1 MRCYPQLLIKSENYS
16 EEGGYRML
24 TNVKIVDKDVNSV
37 INYTQAIDLLQQGQV
52 VAFPTETVYGLGA
65 VATNEKAVA
74 KIFEAKGRPSDN
86 PLIVHVGTTKE
97 INNYVTNIPEAAKK
111 CMDAFWP
118 GPLTLVLQAKP
129 NTLAANVTAGLSTVG
144 IRMPN
149 HPVALALLQQ
159 LGLPVAAPSA
169 NKSGKPSPTKAQ
181 HVADDLNGII
191 PMVIDGGATGIGLES
206 TVLDMTLTPPVI
218 LRPGGVTKEMLEEVI
233 GPVEE
238 PTISEHKIESTP
250 KSPGMK
256 YTHYAPQAPV
266 YLIEAEQNV
275 AQAVAD
281 LKMQGHVVALLAFDD
296 FVNTTADH
304 FYPLGER
311 DQLETIGANLYDAL
325 RSCDKTTATIIL
337 VTITE
342 TTGVG
347 SAIMNR
353 LQKAAGEKWYK

>member
-1 MRCYPQLLIKSENYS
+1 
-16 EEGGYRML
+16 ML
-24 TNVKIVDKDVNSV
+24 TNIKNVDNDVNNEKHYS
-37 INYTQAIDLLQQGQV
+37 QAIELLQQGEV

-65 VATNEKAVA
+65 VATNERAVA

-86 PLIVHVGTTKE
+86 PLIVHVGTIEE
-97 INNYVTNIPEAAKK
+97 ITRYVTHIPEIARQ
-111 CMDAFWP
+111 CMEAFWP
-118 GPLTLVLQAKP
+118 GPLTLVLEAKP
-129 NTLAANVTAGLSTVG
+129 NTLASNVTAGLSTVG
-144 IRMPN
+144 LRMPN
-149 HPVALALLQQ
+149 HPVALALLQE
-159 LGLPVAAPSA
+159 LGEPVAAPSA

-218 LRPGGVTKEMLEEVI
+218 LRPGGVTKEMLEAVI

-238 PTISEHKIESTP
+238 PTIAEHKIESTP

-266 YLIEAEQNV
+266 YLIDASQNV
-275 AQAVAD
+275 TQAVAD
-281 LKMQGHVVALLAFDD
+281 LKLQGHEVALLAFNDLE
-296 FVNTTADH
+296 NSGADY
-304 FYPLGER
+304 FYALGER
-311 DQLETIGANLYDAL
+311 DALDMISANLYDAL
-325 RSCDKTTATIIL
+325 RSCDKTSATVIL
-337 VTITE
+337 VTV
-342 TTGVG
+342 TTTAGVG

>member
-1 MRCYPQLLIKSENYS
+1 
-16 EEGGYRML
+16 ML
-24 TNVKIVDKDVNSV
+24 TTVKVVDNDVN
-37 INYTQAIDLLQQGQV
+37 NKKHYAQAIEYLLQGGV

-65 VATNEKAVA
+65 IATNEQAVA
-74 KIFEAKGRPSDN
+74 KIFAAKGRPSDN
-86 PLIVHVGTTKE
+86 PLIVHVGTIEE
-97 INNYVTNIPEAAKK
+97 IERYVTHIPPAAQK

-129 NTLAANVTAGLSTVG
+129 NTLANNVTAGLSTVG
-144 IRMPN
+144 LRMPD

-159 LGLPVAAPSA
+159 LGQPLAAPSA
-169 NKSGKPSPTKAQ
+169 NKSGKPSPTKAE
-181 HVADDLNGII
+181 HVVDDLNGII

-218 LRPGGVTKEMLEEVI
+218 LRPGGVTKEMLESVI

-238 PTISEHKIESTP
+238 PTIAEHKIESTP

-266 YLIEAEQNV
+266 YLIDAENNIE
-275 AQAVAD
+275 QAVHE
-281 LKMQGHVVALLAFDD
+281 LQQQGHEVALLAFNE
-296 FVNTTADH
+296 FEHTKANH

-311 DQLETIGANLYDAL
+311 DELETIGANLYDAL

-337 VTITE
+337 VTVTK

-353 LQKAAGEKWYK
+353 LQKAAGEKWYNEKR

>member
-1 MRCYPQLLIKSENYS
+1 
-16 EEGGYRML
+16 ML
-24 TNVKIVDKDVNSV
+24 TNIKNVDNDVNNEKHYS
-37 INYTQAIDLLQQGQV
+37 QAIELLQQGEV

-65 VATNEKAVA
+65 VATNERAVA

-86 PLIVHVGTTKE
+86 PLIVHVGTIEE
-97 INNYVTNIPEAAKK
+97 ISRYVTDIPEIARQ
-111 CMDAFWP
+111 CMEAFWP
-118 GPLTLVLQAKP
+118 GPLTLVLEVKP
-129 NTLAANVTAGLSTVG
+129 NTLASNVTAGLSTVG
-144 IRMPN
+144 LRMPD

-159 LGLPVAAPSA
+159 LGEPVAAPSA

-218 LRPGGVTKEMLEEVI
+218 LRPGGVTKEMLETVI

-238 PTISEHKIESTP
+238 PTIAEHKIESTP

-266 YLIEAEQNV
+266 YLIDASQNV

-281 LKMQGHVVALLAFDD
+281 LKQQGHEVALLAFNDLE
-296 FVNTTADH
+296 NSGADY
-304 FYPLGER
+304 FYALGER
-311 DQLETIGANLYDAL
+311 DALDMISANLYDAL
-325 RSCDKTTATIIL
+325 RSCDKTSATVIL
-337 VTITE
+337 VTV
-342 TTGVG
+342 TTTAGVG

>member
-1 MRCYPQLLIKSENYS
+1 MV
-16 EEGGYRML
+16 
-24 TNVKIVDKDVNSV
+24 TNVKNVDNDVNNEK
-37 INYTQAIDLLQQGQV
+37 NYTQAIQYLNAGEV

-65 VATNEKAVA
+65 VATNEQAVA

-86 PLIVHVGTTKE
+86 PLIVHVGTIEE
-97 INNYVTNIPEAAKK
+97 IKNYVTHIPEVARK

-118 GPLTLVLQAKP
+118 GPLTLVLDVKP
-129 NTLAANVTAGLSTVG
+129 NTLASNVTAGLSTVG

-159 LGLPVAAPSA
+159 LGKPVAAPSA

-181 HVADDLNGII
+181 HVADDLDGII
-191 PMVIDGGATGIGLES
+191 PMVLDGGATGIGLES
-206 TVLDMTLTPPVI
+206 TVLDMTLSTPVI

-233 GPVEE
+233 GEVVE
-238 PTISEHKIESTP
+238 PTVAEHKIEATP

-266 YLIEAEQNV
+266 YLIDAKNNV
-275 AQAVAD
+275 EQAVAD
-281 LKMQGHVVALLAFDD
+281 LQQQGHEVALLAFNH
-296 FVNTTADH
+296 FEGTTADH
-304 FYPLGER
+304 FYPLGAENE
-311 DQLETIGANLYDAL
+311 LETIGANLYDAL
-325 RSCDKTTATIIL
+325 RSCDKTKATIIL
-337 VTITE
+337 VTV
-342 TTGVG
+342 TTTAGVG